1 MEFLGIL
8 LVPLTLLMVVVAPIW
23 IIAHYLTRWR
33 STKAFSAED
42 EARFARLQA
51 LAERLDRRLDSI
63 ERILDAEPTPHADRT
78 EKGDRR

>member
-33 STKAFSAED
+33 LAKTLSDSDEKLMAEL
-42 EARFARLQA
+42 RQ
-51 LAERLDRRLDSI
+51 LADRLDERVQTV
-63 ERILDAEPTPHADRT
+63 ERILDAESIHWR
-78 EKGDRR
+78 K